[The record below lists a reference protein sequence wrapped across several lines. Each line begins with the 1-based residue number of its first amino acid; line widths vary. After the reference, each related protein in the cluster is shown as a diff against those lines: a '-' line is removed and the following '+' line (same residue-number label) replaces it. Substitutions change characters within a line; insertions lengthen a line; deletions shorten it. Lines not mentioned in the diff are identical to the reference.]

1 MHRSE
6 WHAEDGTAKNVVFQL
21 GHGDIIRLL
30 RSCGFTIED
39 LIEMRAPEGSSS
51 AVDVGVTIG
60 WARRWPSVEAWKAHK
75 SA

>member
-1 MHRSE
+1 M
-6 WHAEDGTAKNVVFQL
+6 
-21 GHGDIIRLL
+21 IRLL